1 MNQTKQHV
9 LVIGGGFGGVKVA
22 LELGDNH
29 HFDVTLLSDRPNFH
43 YYPTLYHTATGG
55 KKEQSSIPLTT
66 LFKDVPAVT
75 IAQEAA
81 VSIDRAKKQV
91 HTASGKTYSYDI
103 LVIALGAVPNYFG
116 IKGIKEYSYSIAT
129 PEKATEFKAHLH
141 QQLVDN
147 KKPDLNYVV
156 VGAGPTGIE
165 LASSLPAY
173 LKKIMKAHNIRHRRI
188 HVDLVEAA
196 PALLPRMPKS
206 MSKRVEKRLR
216 ALGVLLYLNQVVQG
230 ETADELMVN
239 DKPIQSH
246 TVVWTAGSTNNP
258 FFRDNLFTLN
268 DHGRVTVDEYMQAEH
283 NIYVIGDNADTKYS
297 GMAQTALYDAVFVAN
312 NLKRQAAGKLMQRY
326 VPKLPIYVI
335 PVGHHWAAVLWGK
348 VQLYGIVGWALRLM
362 ADLVAYKDYE
372 PWWRAGK
379 QWMTEFEEDEDCPTC
394 KQ

>member
-1 MNQTKQHV
+1 MNQTKQRV
-9 LVIGGGFGGVKVA
+9 LVVGGGFGGVKVA
-22 LELGDNH
+22 LELGDNS
-29 HFDVTLLSDRPNFH
+29 HFDVTLLSDQPNFH

-55 KKEQSSIPLTT
+55 TKEQSSIPLTR
-66 LFKDVPAVT
+66 LFKDLPDVT
-75 IAQEAA
+75 IAQEA
-81 VSIDRAKKQV
+81 VVGVDRAKKLV
-91 HTASGKTYSYDI
+91 RAASGKTYTYDI
-103 LVIALGAVPNYFG
+103 LVMALGAVPNYFG
-116 IKGIKEYSYSIAT
+116 IKGIKEYAYSIAT

-173 LKKIMKAHNIRHRRI
+173 LKKIMKAHNIKRRRVHI
-188 HVDLVEAA
+188 DLVEAA
-196 PALLPRMPKS
+196 PTLLPRMPKR

-216 ALGVLLYLNQVVQG
+216 ALGVRLYLNQVVQG
-230 ETADELMVN
+230 ETADELLVN

-258 FFRDNLFTLN
+258 FFRDNLFPLN
-268 DHGRVTVDEYMQAEH
+268 ERGRVIVDEYMQAEH
-283 NIYVIGDNADTKYS
+283 DIYVIGDNADTKYS

-312 NLKRQAAGKLMQRY
+312 NVKRQAAGKLMQRY
-326 VPKLPIYVI
+326 TPKLPIYVI
-335 PVGHHWAAVLWGK
+335 PVGGNWAAVLWGK
-348 VQLYGIVGWALRLM
+348 VQLYGIIGWALRLM
-362 ADLVAYKDYE
+362 ADLIAYKDYE